1 MRIRNINI
9 KGSIKSYFFTYPL
22 AKLRVRQIEKTLKL
36 PLPSV
41 IKYCKELE
49 SEGILQTV
57 RMGNVIFYTANRG
70 DENFLLEKRLFNIK
84 KIYDSGLIDHIKL
97 ELSNPTIILFG
108 SYAKGE
114 DTDESDID
122 LYVETLSKKEMSL
135 EKFEGSLKRKI
146 QLFRHKNIRDMSNM
160 HLANNI
166 VNGIILNGFVEVFK

>member
-1 MRIRNINI
+1 MRRRNINI
-9 KGSIKSYFFTYPL
+9 RDSIKSYFFTYPL

-41 IKYCKELE
+41 IKYCRELE
-49 SEGILQTV
+49 GEGILQTV
-57 RMGNVIFYTANRG
+57 RMGSVVFYTANRG
-70 DENFLLEKRLFNIK
+70 DENFLLEKRVFNIK
-84 KIYDSGLIDHIKL
+84 KIYDSGLIDHIKQ

-135 EKFEGSLKRKI
+135 EKYEGILKRKI
-146 QLFRHKNIRDMSNM
+146 QLFRHKNIRDISNM

-166 VNGIILNGFVEVFK
+166 VNGIILNGFIEVFK